1 MKIVFMGTPEFAA
14 ICLKEILE
22 SSHQVAAVVSVAD
35 KPAGRG
41 QKISRSAV
49 AKLAIEKELKLLQ
62 PEKLKDPEFISELE
76 SLDADAF
83 AVVAFRMLP
92 AEVWKIPKKGTF
104 NLHASLLPQYR
115 GAAPINWA
123 IINGEKESGVTTFL
137 IDDKIDT
144 GNILLTDTV
153 EIDPDDNAGDLHDKL
168 AEIGK
173 KLIIKTL
180 DGLENDL
187 ISPKPQQTFETLK
200 TAPKIFREDCRIDW
214 NQPIEKIHNLIRGL
228 SPYPAAW
235 TMVKKDGES
244 KMIKIFNGRFEKISN
259 SDELHKTIDFEGNSM
274 IIRLKNGNYKVEEL
288 QPEGKKRM
296 NSTDF
301 INGLHDKVGWKID

>member
-22 SSHQVAAVVSVAD
+22 SSHQVTAVVSVAD

-49 AKLAIEKELKLLQ
+49 AKLAVEKNLKLLQ
-62 PEKLKDPEFISELE
+62 PEKLKDPNFISELE
-76 SLDADAF
+76 SLNADAF
-83 AVVAFRMLP
+83 VVVAFRMLP

-115 GAAPINWA
+115 GAAPINRA

-153 EIDPDDNAGDLHDKL
+153 EIGPDENAGELHDKL

-180 DGLENDL
+180 DGLENDS
-187 ISPKPQQTFETLK
+187 ISPKPQRTFETLK
-200 TAPKIFREDCRIDW
+200 PAPKIFREDCRIDW
-214 NQPIEKIHNLIRGL
+214 DQPIEKIHNLIRGL

-235 TMVKKDGES
+235 TMTEKDGES
-244 KMIKIFNGRFEKISN
+244 KMIKIFKGNFEKVSN
-259 SDELHKTIDFEGNSM
+259 PDELHKTIDFEGNSM

-301 INGLHDKVGWKID
+301 INGLHDKNRWNID